1 MFQFEKIEK
10 NEVIIYLMYYADF
23 PIEEH
28 LHKLL
33 PNEIERLEQFSH
45 IKRKREF
52 VATRILRST
61 IFGKRAINYSEIGAP
76 FLSEKEY
83 ISISHASNVVGI
95 GFSEKHAVGLDL
107 EPIREK
113 VHRIKDKFLSSNEH
127 ETLNTSSTEE
137 LIKVWSAKEALYKL
151 AKRKKII
158 FATELHLQKIDE
170 INWKGTILNTN
181 HKKEVFL
188 NIITHKDFVISFNIY
203 APNDYY

>member
-1 MFQFEKIEK
+1 
-10 NEVIIYLMYYADF
+10 MYYADF